1 MRIYLDSCL
10 VIYLIERNAEFFP
23 SVENALLQ
31 SVEDEICISPLVQLE
46 CLIHPLRRGDHHLEG
61 LYREFFE
68 GVASL
73 SIPEEV
79 FPKAT
84 LLRAHHFLKTP
95 DALHLATA
103 IHHGCDE
110 FWTIDGRLER
120 VAEIMAVNK
129 LITP

>member
-1 MRIYLDSCL
+1 MRIYLDACL

-46 CLIHPLRRGDHHLEG
+46 CLIHPLRHGDQHLEQ
-61 LYREFFE
+61 LYRDFFE
-68 GVASL
+68 GVTSL
-73 SIPEEV
+73 PIPEEV

-84 LLRAHHFLKTP
+84 LLRAHHSLKTP

-103 IHHGCDE
+103 IHHACDE
-110 FWTIDGRLER
+110 FWTNDDRLSK
-120 VAEIMAVNK
+120 AAGSMSVNK
-129 LITP
+129 LKP